1 MGLMSD
7 SHHGPGDMGD
17 ESEAA
22 PGRGREADCGEHP
35 QLLLPVSG
43 RLVRVVCL
51 RKPAVAKATNTGQV
65 LQLTHSGM
73 IVEID
78 LFNPNSR
85 R

>member
-7 SHHGPGDMGD
+7 SHHCPGDMGD

-65 LQLTHSGM
+65 LQLINSGM
-73 IVEID
+73 FLKSA
-78 LFNPNSR
+78 LFDQNSR